1 MNETVRIEG
10 KQIALR
16 PITLEDT
23 PLIVRW
29 RSDPQVY
36 GTLFRQEPIT
46 EERHRQW
53 LREMV
58 LSGKCD
64 QFIIVDKAQNRSV
77 GTVFLKEI
85 DREHLRAEYAIFIGE
100 ETARGRGVGS
110 EAARLMTDYGFQ
122 QLGLNRIYL
131 YVFASNVRAI
141 ASYRSAGFREEGC
154 LREHYHYKNGSF
166 ADVLMMSSSSQRMVG
181 KTHGRAV
188 CFWLLK
194 VAKIHCKKTFPRYNG
209 SLSDAPEF

>member
-29 RSDPQVY
+29 RSDPRVY

-64 QFIIVDKAQNRSV
+64 QFIIVDKAQNRPV

-100 ETARGRGVGS
+100 ETARGRGIGS
-110 EAARLMTDYGFQ
+110 EAAVDDGLRLPAAWPESNLSVCVCLQCPGNR
-122 QLGLNRIYL
+122 QLPQRRFPGRRP
-131 YVFASNVRAI
+131 AS
-141 ASYRSAGFREEGC
+141 
-154 LREHYHYKNGSF
+154 
-166 ADVLMMSSSSQRMVG
+166 G
-181 KTHGRAV
+181 K
-188 CFWLLK
+188 L
-194 VAKIHCKKTFPRYNG
+194 
-209 SLSDAPEF
+209 SL

>member
-1 MNETVRIEG
+1 M
-10 KQIALR
+10 R

-29 RSDPQVY
+29 RSDPRVY

-100 ETARGRGVGS
+100 ETARGRGIGS
-110 EAARLMTDYGFQ
+110 EAARLMMDYGFR

-131 YVFASNVRAI
+131 YVFASNARAI
-141 ASYRSAGFREEGC
+141 ASYRSAGFREEGR
-154 LREHYHYKNGSF
+154 LRENYRCKDGNF
-166 ADVLMMSSSSQRMVG
+166 ADVLMMSILRSE
-181 KTHGRAV
+181 
-188 CFWLLK
+188 WLEK
-194 VAKIHCKKTFPRYNG
+194 RTAEQCVSGC
-209 SLSDAPEF
+209 

>member
-1 MNETVRIEG
+1 MDYNQNEKVGFVRSRIQGEMKMDENVRIEG
-10 KQIALR
+10 KQIVLR

-29 RSDPQVY
+29 RSDPRVY

-100 ETARGRGVGS
+100 ETARGRGIGS
-110 EAARLMTDYGFQ
+110 EAARLMMDYGFR

-131 YVFASNVRAI
+131 YVFASNPRAI
-141 ASYRSAGFREEGC
+141 SSDRSAGFRKEGR
-154 LREHYHYKNGSF
+154 LRENYRCKDGNF
-166 ADVLMMSSSSQRMVG
+166 ADVLMMSILRSE
-181 KTHGRAV
+181 
-188 CFWLLK
+188 WLEK
-194 VAKIHCKKTFPRYNG
+194 RTAEQCVSGC
-209 SLSDAPEF
+209 

>member
-1 MNETVRIEG
+1 MKMDENVRIEG
-10 KQIALR
+10 KQIVLR

-29 RSDPQVY
+29 RSDPRVY

-64 QFIIVDKAQNRSV
+64 QFIIVDKAQNRPV

-100 ETARGRGVGS
+100 ETARGRGIGS

-141 ASYRSAGFREEGC
+141 ASYRSAGFREEGR
-154 LREHYHYKNGSF
+154 LRENYRCKDGSF
-166 ADVLMMSSSSQRMVG
+166 ADVLMMSLLRG
-181 KTHGRAV
+181 EWLEKRAAEQCV
-188 CFWLLK
+188 SGC
-194 VAKIHCKKTFPRYNG
+194 
-209 SLSDAPEF
+209 

>member
-1 MNETVRIEG
+1 MDYNRNEKVGLVRSRMQGEMKMDENVRIEG
-10 KQIALR
+10 KQIVLR

-29 RSDPQVY
+29 RSDPRVY

-100 ETARGRGVGS
+100 ETARGRGIGS
-110 EAARLMTDYGFQ
+110 EAARLMMDYGFR

-141 ASYRSAGFREEGC
+141 ASYRSAGFREEGR
-154 LREHYHYKNGSF
+154 LRENYRCKDGNF
-166 ADVLMMSSSSQRMVG
+166 ADVLMMSILRSE
-181 KTHGRAV
+181 
-188 CFWLLK
+188 WLEK
-194 VAKIHCKKTFPRYNG
+194 RTAEQCVSGC
-209 SLSDAPEF
+209 

>member
-1 MNETVRIEG
+1 MDYNQNEKVGFVRSRIQGETKMNETVRIEG

-100 ETARGRGVGS
+100 ETARGRGIGS

-154 LREHYHYKNGSF
+154 LREHYHCKDGSF
-166 ADVLMMSSSSQRMVG
+166 ADVLMMSILRSE
-181 KTHGRAV
+181 
-188 CFWLLK
+188 WLEK
-194 VAKIHCKKTFPRYNG
+194 RTAEQCVSGC
-209 SLSDAPEF
+209 

>member
-1 MNETVRIEG
+1 MDYNQNEKVGFVRSRIQGETKMNETVRIEG

-64 QFIIVDKAQNRSV
+64 QFIIC
-77 GTVFLKEI
+77 L
-85 DREHLRAEYAIFIGE
+85 
-100 ETARGRGVGS
+100 
-110 EAARLMTDYGFQ
+110 
-122 QLGLNRIYL
+122 L
-131 YVFASNVRAI
+131 YT
-141 ASYRSAGFREEGC
+141 
-154 LREHYHYKNGSF
+154 
-166 ADVLMMSSSSQRMVG
+166 SS
-181 KTHGRAV
+181 T
-188 CFWLLK
+188 
-194 VAKIHCKKTFPRYNG
+194 P
-209 SLSDAPEF
+209 P

>member
-85 DREHLRAEYAIFIGE
+85 DREHLRADA
-100 ETARGRGVGS
+100 GS
-110 EAARLMTDYGFQ
+110 
-122 QLGLNRIYL
+122 
-131 YVFASNVRAI
+131 
-141 ASYRSAGFREEGC
+141 
-154 LREHYHYKNGSF
+154 
-166 ADVLMMSSSSQRMVG
+166 VLSQV
-181 KTHGRAV
+181 
-188 CFWLLK
+188 
-194 VAKIHCKKTFPRYNG
+194 
-209 SLSDAPEF
+209 

>member
-1 MNETVRIEG
+1 MDYNRNEKVGLVRSRMQGEMKMDENVRIEG

-100 ETARGRGVGS
+100 ETARGRGIGS

-141 ASYRSAGFREEGC
+141 ASYRSAGFREEGR
-154 LREHYHYKNGSF
+154 LRENYRCKDGSF
-166 ADVLMMSSSSQRMVG
+166 ADVLMMSLLRG
-181 KTHGRAV
+181 EWLEKRAAEQCV
-188 CFWLLK
+188 SGC
-194 VAKIHCKKTFPRYNG
+194 
-209 SLSDAPEF
+209 

>member
-29 RSDPQVY
+29 RSDPRVY

-100 ETARGRGVGS
+100 ETARGRGIGS

-141 ASYRSAGFREEGC
+141 ASYRSAGFREEGR
-154 LREHYHYKNGSF
+154 LRENYRCKDGSF
-166 ADVLMMSSSSQRMVG
+166 ADVLMMSLLRG
-181 KTHGRAV
+181 EWLEKRAAEQCV
-188 CFWLLK
+188 SGC
-194 VAKIHCKKTFPRYNG
+194 
-209 SLSDAPEF
+209 

>member
-1 MNETVRIEG
+1 MKMDETVRIEG

-64 QFIIVDKAQNRSV
+64 QFIIVDKAQNRPV

-100 ETARGRGVGS
+100 ETARGRGIGS

-141 ASYRSAGFREEGC
+141 ASYRSAGFREEGR
-154 LREHYHYKNGSF
+154 LRENYRCKDGSF
-166 ADVLMMSSSSQRMVG
+166 ADVLMMSLLRG
-181 KTHGRAV
+181 EWLEKRAAEQCV
-188 CFWLLK
+188 SGC
-194 VAKIHCKKTFPRYNG
+194 
-209 SLSDAPEF
+209 

>member
-29 RSDPQVY
+29 RSDPRVY
-36 GTLFRQEPIT
+36 GTLFRQ

-100 ETARGRGVGS
+100 ETARGRGIGS
-110 EAARLMTDYGFQ
+110 EAARLMTDYGFR

-131 YVFASNVRAI
+131 
-141 ASYRSAGFREEGC
+141 C
-154 LREHYHYKNGSF
+154 LPPMSGQSPATAAPVSGKK
-166 ADVLMMSSSSQRMVG
+166 DV
-181 KTHGRAV
+181 
-188 CFWLLK
+188 
-194 VAKIHCKKTFPRYNG
+194 
-209 SLSDAPEF
+209 

>member
-29 RSDPQVY
+29 RSDPRVY

-131 YVFASNVRAI
+131 YVFRLQCPGNRQLPQRRFPGRRMSKGTLSLQGRQLC
-141 ASYRSAGFREEGC
+141 RRFD
-154 LREHYHYKNGSF
+154 
-166 ADVLMMSSSSQRMVG
+166 DVSPARRVVG
-181 KTHGRAV
+181 KTRGRGG

-194 VAKIHCKKTFPRYNG
+194 IAKIHCKKTFPRYNG